1 MDGNFFFV
9 MGVVL
14 VGAAVT
20 LAFVGIRGSDSFPA
34 NRAMLVGVTALFAA
48 IVGVT
53 VAFAVVKSVDEQD
66 ERNEELAK
74 EEQEAEGEAEAE
86 APPATPGGQPQAS
99 GGGNQQAPVTT
110 ATSLDVGSPD
120 DGSLVFE
127 PNGLQAQPG
136 SIDITYSNPSQVA
149 HSIAVATANGN
160 VLGETEIFAAGEE
173 SLDLADVAPGKY
185 VFYCTVPG
193 HREGGMEG
201 DLTVSGGA
209 TP

>member
-14 VGAAVT
+14 VVAAVG
-20 LAFVGIRGSDSFPA
+20 LAFVGIRDSESFPA

-48 IVGVT
+48 VVGGT
-53 VAFAVVKSVDEQD
+53 VAFAVVKSVEEQD
-66 ERNEELAK
+66 ERKEELAK

-86 APPATPGGQPQAS
+86 APAASPGGQPQAS
-99 GGGNQQAPVTT
+99 GGGNQQPPATT
-110 ATSLDVGSPD
+110 ATSLDVTSPE

-136 SIDITYSNPSQVA
+136 SVDITYSNPSQVA

-160 VLGETEIFAAGEE
+160 VLGETDIFAAGEE
-173 SLDLADVAPGKY
+173 SLDLTDVAPGKY

-201 DLTVSGGA
+201 DLTVTGGPA
-209 TP
+209 P

>member
-14 VGAAVT
+14 VVAAVG
-20 LAFVGIRGSDSFPA
+20 LAFVGIRDSESFPA

-48 IVGVT
+48 VVGGT
-53 VAFAVVKSVDEQD
+53 VAFAVVKSVEEQD
-66 ERNEELAK
+66 ERKEELAK
-74 EEQEAEGEAEAE
+74 EEQVAEGEAEAE
-86 APPATPGGQPQAS
+86 APAASPGGQPQAS
-99 GGGNQQAPVTT
+99 GGGNQQPPVTT
-110 ATSLDVGSPD
+110 ATSLDVTSPE

-136 SIDITYSNPSQVA
+136 SVDITYSNPSQVA

-160 VLGETEIFAAGEE
+160 VLGETDIFAAGDE
-173 SLDLADVAPGKY
+173 SLDLTDVAPGKY

-201 DLTVSGGA
+201 DLTVTGGP